1 MLERTFDP
9 IEINALAN
17 DPDVRPYIGGD
28 GPLDLTG
35 VVERPEHLFLVG
47 EHGGFGLLWSA
58 PSVME
63 VHTFITRDG
72 RGPWAYEAAR
82 DMIAQASDAGVWM
95 LWTRIRSDMRNV
107 IAFARRFG
115 MTPTGE
121 TIETLGHP
129 YKVYK
134 MEVATCH

>member
-1 MLERTFDP
+1 
-9 IEINALAN
+9 
-17 DPDVRPYIGGD
+17 
-28 GPLDLTG
+28 
-35 VVERPEHLFLVG
+35 
-47 EHGGFGLLWSA
+47 
-58 PSVME
+58 
-63 VHTFITRDG
+63 
-72 RGPWAYEAAR
+72 
-82 DMIAQASDAGVWM
+82 MIAQASEAGVWM